1 MTIKTHELLV
11 AAATGAIFGLLGY
24 YVTRKIEGPVE
35 RAVSKL
41 GA

>member
-1 MTIKTHELLV
+1 MPVKIHELIV
-11 AAATGAIFGLLGY
+11 AAATGAVFGLVGY
-24 YVTRKIEGPVE
+24 YLTRKIEGPVE